1 MLSQLSY
8 FPTWTPQRGVAR
20 YVCHSSAAVK
30 SFLYTGRPSV
40 RREGP
45 DIRGMQG
52 TVSYESGSGK
62 QEDMLAPV
70 TVRMGMSSC
79 PPLAPVVS
87 RRFLLGMQTG
97 KLQLSPVTLGQSRAD
112 PKQACVPA
120 PRASGHG
127 ASPRPRPPAG
137 KLHATP
143 GKACGIPGGRSFR
156 HPLKKIGRAAPVGLG
171 YREKKRY
178 RSPLVSL

>member
-30 SFLYTGRPSV
+30 SFLCTGRPSI
-40 RREGP
+40 RREWP

-52 TVSYESGSGK
+52 PGSYESGSGK

-97 KLQLSPVTLGQSRAD
+97 KLRLSRN
-112 PKQACVPA
+112 AC
-120 PRASGHG
+120 
-127 ASPRPRPPAG
+127 
-137 KLHATP
+137 
-143 GKACGIPGGRSFR
+143 GKACRSEAGRHSNALPVRTQGHPRAVSSGRQPSRHAGQSPWHPRVLSFR
-156 HPLKKIGRAAPVGLG
+156 HP
-171 YREKKRY
+171 
-178 RSPLVSL
+178 

>member
-30 SFLYTGRPSV
+30 SFLCTGRPSV

-52 TVSYESGSGK
+52 PGSYESGSGK

-97 KLQLSPVTLGQSRAD
+97 KLRLSRNAAGKHGRSEAGRHSNAL
-112 PKQACVPA
+112 PA
-120 PRASGHG
+120 KTHRGIPG
-127 ASPRPRPPAG
+127 PCLPAG
-137 KLHATP
+137 NLHATP
-143 GKACGIPGGRSFR
+143 DKARGIPGSSPSAIPEKNRPGRPCGAWLPR
-156 HPLKKIGRAAPVGLG
+156 KKTL
-171 YREKKRY
+171 
-178 RSPLVSL
+178 

>member
-30 SFLYTGRPSV
+30 SFLCTGRPSV

-87 RRFLLGMQTG
+87 RRFLLGMQT
-97 KLQLSPVTLGQSRAD
+97 LQLSRNACGKAWPLRSR
-112 PKQACVPA
+112 PA
-120 PRASGHG
+120 QQRPARQDTG
-127 ASPRPRPPAG
+127 ASPGRVFRPATLTPRRTKPVASPGPLLPP
-137 KLHATP
+137 
-143 GKACGIPGGRSFR
+143 S
-156 HPLKKIGRAAPVGLG
+156 LKKIGRAAPVGLG

>member
-30 SFLYTGRPSV
+30 SFLCTGRPSI
-40 RREGP
+40 RREWP

-52 TVSYESGSGK
+52 PVSYESGSGK
-62 QEDMLAPV
+62 QDDMLAPV
-70 TVRMGMSSC
+70 TARMGRSSC

-87 RRFLLGMQTG
+87 RAF
-97 KLQLSPVTLGQSRAD
+97 SPWYAGRRA
-112 PKQACVPA
+112 PAFPERLRESKAAPNQA
-120 PRASGHG
+120 GI
-127 ASPRPRPPAG
+127 
-137 KLHATP
+137 ATP
-143 GKACGIPGGRSFR
+143 CPPGHRGIPGSSPSV

>member
-30 SFLYTGRPSV
+30 SFLCTGRPSV

-70 TVRMGMSSC
+70 TARVGRSSC

-87 RRFLLGMQTG
+87 RAF
-97 KLQLSPVTLGQSRAD
+97 SPWYAGRRAPAFPERLRESQD
-112 PKQACVPA
+112 APKQAGTATPCP
-120 PRASGHG
+120 PGHTG
-127 ASPRPRPPAG
+127 ASPGRVFRPATLTPRRTKPVASPGPLLPP
-137 KLHATP
+137 
-143 GKACGIPGGRSFR
+143 S
-156 HPLKKIGRAAPVGLG
+156 LKKIGRAAPVGLG

>member
-30 SFLYTGRPSV
+30 SFLCTGRPSV
-40 RREGP
+40 RREWP

-52 TVSYESGSGK
+52 PVSYEAGSGK

-70 TVRMGMSSC
+70 TARMGMSSC

-87 RRFLLGMQTG
+87 RAF
-97 KLQLSPVTLGQSRAD
+97 SPWYAGRRA
-112 PKQACVPA
+112 PAFPERLRESKAAPNQAGTATPCP
-120 PRASGHG
+120 PGHTG
-127 ASPRPRPPAG
+127 ASPGRVFRPATLTPRRTKPVASSPSAIPEKNRPGRP
-137 KLHATP
+137 
-143 GKACGIPGGRSFR
+143 CGAWLPR
-156 HPLKKIGRAAPVGLG
+156 KKTL
-171 YREKKRY
+171 
-178 RSPLVSL
+178 

>member
-30 SFLYTGRPSV
+30 SFLCTGRPSV

-45 DIRGMQG
+45 AIRDMQG

-97 KLQLSPVTLGQSRAD
+97 KLQLSRNACGKAWPLRSRPAQQRPARQDTQGHPRAVSFGRQPSRHAGQS
-112 PKQACVPA
+112 PWH
-120 PRASGHG
+120 PRV
-127 ASPRPRPPAG
+127 
-137 KLHATP
+137 L
-143 GKACGIPGGRSFR
+143 SFR
-156 HPLKKIGRAAPVGLG
+156 HP
-171 YREKKRY
+171 
-178 RSPLVSL
+178 

>member
-30 SFLYTGRPSV
+30 SFLCTGRSSV

-52 TVSYESGSGK
+52 PGSYESGSGK

-70 TVRMGMSSC
+70 TVRMGRSSC
-79 PPLAPVVS
+79 PPLAPV
-87 RRFLLGMQTG
+87 G
-97 KLQLSPVTLGQSRAD
+97 SRAFS
-112 PKQACVPA
+112 PWYAGRRAPAFPERLRESRGAPNQAGTATPCP
-120 PRASGHG
+120 PGHTG
-127 ASPRPRPPAG
+127 ASPGRVFRPATLTPRRTKTVASPGPLLPP
-137 KLHATP
+137 
-143 GKACGIPGGRSFR
+143 S
-156 HPLKKIGRAAPVGLG
+156 LKKIGRAAPVGLG

>member
-30 SFLYTGRPSV
+30 SFLCTGRPSV

-52 TVSYESGSGK
+52 PVSYEAGSGK
-62 QEDMLAPV
+62 QEDIPAPM
-70 TVRMGMSSC
+70 TARMERSSC
-79 PPLAPVVS
+79 PPLAPIA
-87 RRFLLGMQTG
+87 
-97 KLQLSPVTLGQSRAD
+97 SRAFS
-112 PKQACVPA
+112 PWYAGRRAPAFPERLQESKAAPNQAGIATPCP
-120 PRASGHG
+120 PGHRASPGRVF
-127 ASPRPRPPAG
+127 RPATFTLRRTKPV
-137 KLHATP
+137 ATP
-143 GKACGIPGGRSFR
+143 GPLLPPS
-156 HPLKKIGRAAPVGLG
+156 LKKIGRAAPVGLG

>member
-30 SFLYTGRPSV
+30 SFLCTGRPSV

-52 TVSYESGSGK
+52 PGSYEAGSGK

-70 TVRMGMSSC
+70 ATRMGRKRHAHC
-79 PPLAPVVS
+79 S
-87 RRFLLGMQTG
+87 RQLFPKRFLLGMQAG
-97 KLQLSPVTLGQSRAD
+97 ELQLSPVTLGQSRAD

-156 HPLKKIGRAAPVGLG
+156 HPLKKIGRAAPVGAWLP
-171 YREKKRY
+171 RKKT
-178 RSPLVSL
+178 L